1 MGDSHI
7 GTVRQSQAHFSQVPT
22 DSLNM
27 ADVDLEDLLQALSAE
42 ELANLV
48 DEMAA
53 DPDDKHMPASVRT
66 AYRCEKEPTGDL
78 NRDSLINCINEIALN
93 TPDKEEKVKFEP
105 GIKRGKEYVRKYNEE
120 ELVQQEKEESGTVRL
135 EPEMEEALMNA
146 TLNDIME
153 LADILNTNPQD
164 FVMEAYADP
173 LQYFEPDPPN
183 ETNPN
188 EVLEKLKSND
198 KNTKDVNL
206 NNIAGISEQTF
217 CDIFNSLRNNDSITK
232 FSACNCDL
240 SDFAVQTLC
249 AALDQNSSLK
259 SLSMENNRISPDAVA
274 DLFEAAASPNNGL
287 LEMRVASQQQEK
299 MGQRVEE
306 RIAEAICKNPRLM
319 KAGITLEFNEIVDRV
334 SKHMIANMDKL
345 RVTRL
350 KDGVAP
356 GAGVKWTAARTLD

>member
-1 MGDSHI
+1 MDI
-7 GTVRQSQAHFSQVPT
+7 EA
-22 DSLNM
+22 
-27 ADVDLEDLLQALSAE
+27 LLQALSPE
-42 ELANLV
+42 EIAQMV

-66 AYRCEKEPTGDL
+66 AYRCEKEPTGEL

-93 TPDKEEKVKFEP
+93 TPDKEEKVKYEA
-105 GIKRGKEYVRKYNEE
+105 GVKRGKVYVPVYNETEKAEMDKAEAGQIKLDPDE
-120 ELVQQEKEESGTVRL
+120 ED
-135 EPEMEEALMNA
+135 ALANA
-146 TLNDIME
+146 SINDIMA

-183 ETNPN
+183 ETKPD
-188 EVLEKLKSND
+188 EVLDKLKAND

-206 NNIAGISEQTF
+206 NNIAGISEQQF
-217 CDIFNSLRNNDSITK
+217 CDIFNTLRNNDSITK
-232 FSACNCDL
+232 LSACNCDL

-259 SLSMENNRISPDAVA
+259 SLSIENNRVSPDALA
-274 DLFEAAASPNNGL
+274 DLFEAAAGANNGL
-287 LEMRVASQQQEK
+287 IEIRVASQQQEK

-306 RIAEAICKNPRLM
+306 RIAMAICKNPRLM
-319 KAGITLEFNEIVDRV
+319 KCGITLEFKEIVSRV
-334 SKHMIANMDKL
+334 SNHLINNMDKL

>member
-1 MGDSHI
+1 MRVFSRTGDITKMGDE
-7 GTVRQSQAHFSQVPT
+7 
-22 DSLNM
+22 
-27 ADVDLEDLLQALSAE
+27 VDLEDLLAALSPE
-42 ELANLV
+42 EVAHLV

-66 AYRCEKEPTGDL
+66 AYRCEKDPTGDL

-93 TPDKEEKVKFEP
+93 TPDKEEKVKYEA
-105 GIKRGKEYVRKYNEE
+105 GVKRGKAFVPQYNESQKAE
-120 ELVQQEKEESGTVRL
+120 MEKSESSQVKL
-135 EPEMEEALMNA
+135 DPDEEEALSNA
-146 TLNDIME
+146 SVNDIMA

-188 EVLEKLKSND
+188 EVLEKLKANSKD
-198 KNTKDVNL
+198 TKDVCL
-206 NNIAGISEQTF
+206 NNLGGISEQLF
-217 CDIFNSLRNNDSITK
+217 CEIFNTLSNNDNITK

-259 SLSMENNRISPDAVA
+259 SISIENNRVSPDALA

-287 LEMRVASQQQEK
+287 LEIRVASQQQEK
-299 MGQRVEE
+299 MGMRVEE
-306 RIAEAICKNPRLM
+306 RIATAIMKNPRIM
-319 KAGITLEFNEIVDRV
+319 KAGITLEFKDIVDRV
-334 SKHMIANMDKL
+334 SKHMINNMDKL
-345 RVTRL
+345 RVNRL

>member
-1 MGDSHI
+1 MGSHI
-7 GTVRQSQAHFSQVPT
+7 GTVRQSQANFSQVPT

-93 TPDKEEKVKFEP
+93 TPDQEEKVKYEP
-105 GIKRGKEYVRKYNEE
+105 GMKRGKEFVPKYNEE
-120 ELVQQEKEESGTVRL
+120 QMEKMAKEESGTVRL

-183 ETNPN
+183 DTNPQ
-188 EVLEKLKSND
+188 EVLDKLSKND
-198 KNTKDVNL
+198 SDLNDVN
-206 NNIAGISEQTF
+206 GISEQLF
-217 CDIFNSLRNNDSITK
+217 CDIFNALKNNDRVVK
-232 FSACNCDL
+232 FSACNTDL
-240 SDFAVQTLC
+240 SDFAVATLC
-249 AALDQNSSLK
+249 SVLDQNSSIK
-259 SLSMENNRISPDAVA
+259 SLSIENNRVTPDCLA
-274 DLFEAAASPNNGL
+274 DLFESIASPNNGL
-287 LEMRVASQQQEK
+287 VEVRCCAQAQQAL
-299 MGQRVEE
+299 GLRVEE
-306 RIAEAICKNPRLM
+306 RIANAICKNPRLM
-319 KAGITLEFNEIVDRV
+319 KAGINLEFQDIVLKV
-334 SKHMIANMDKL
+334 SRQMISNMDKI
-345 RVTRL
+345 RTNRL

>member
-1 MGDSHI
+1 MGVFLLVRPIETAAMGDE
-7 GTVRQSQAHFSQVPT
+7 
-22 DSLNM
+22 
-27 ADVDLEDLLQALSAE
+27 VDLEDLLSALSPE
-42 ELANLV
+42 EVAHLV

-66 AYRCEKEPTGDL
+66 AYRCEKEPTGEL

-93 TPDKEEKVKFEP
+93 TPDKEEKVKYEA
-105 GIKRGKEYVRKYNEE
+105 GVKRGKVFVPVYNES
-120 ELVQQEKEESGTVRL
+120 QMA
-135 EPEMEEALMNA
+135 EMDKAEAGQVKLDPDEEEALANA
-146 TLNDIME
+146 SVNDIMA

-183 ETNPN
+183 ETNPK

-198 KNTKDVNL
+198 RECKDVNL
-206 NNIAGISEQTF
+206 NNIAGISEQEF
-217 CDIFNSLRNNDSITK
+217 CDIFNTLRNNDNITK
-232 FSACNCDL
+232 LSACNVDL
-240 SDFAVQTLC
+240 SDFAVETLC

-259 SLSMENNRISPDAVA
+259 SLSIENNRVSPDALA

-287 LEMRVASQQQEK
+287 LEVRVASQQQEK

-306 RIAEAICKNPRLM
+306 RIAAAICKNPRIM
-319 KAGITLEFNEIVDRV
+319 KAGIQLEFKEIVSRV

-345 RVTRL
+345 RITRL

>member
-1 MGDSHI
+1 
-7 GTVRQSQAHFSQVPT
+7 
-22 DSLNM
+22 M
-27 ADVDLEDLLQALSAE
+27 ADEVDLEDLLTALSPE
-42 ELANLV
+42 EVAHLV

-66 AYRCEKEPTGDL
+66 AYRCEKEPTGEL
-78 NRDSLINCINEIALN
+78 NRDSLINHINEIALN
-93 TPDKEEKVKFEP
+93 TPDQEEKVKFEA
-105 GIKRGKEYVRKYNEE
+105 GVKRGKTYVPKYSEE
-120 ELVQQEKEESGTVRL
+120 QQADMEKTESGQVRL
-135 EPEMEEALMNA
+135 DPEEEEALDNA
-146 TLNDIME
+146 SLNDIMA

-183 ETNPN
+183 ETNPK
-188 EVLEKLKSND
+188 EVLDKLKAND
-198 KNTKDVNL
+198 RETKDICL
-206 NNIAGISEQTF
+206 NNISGISEQQF
-217 CDIFNSLRNNDSITK
+217 CDLFNTLANNDNVTK

-259 SLSMENNRISPDAVA
+259 SLSIENNRVSPDALA

-287 LEMRVASQQQEK
+287 VELRVASQQQEK

-306 RIAEAICKNPRLM
+306 RIASAICKNPRLM
-319 KAGITLEFNEIVDRV
+319 KAGITLEFKEIVGRV
-334 SKHMIANMDKL
+334 SQHMINNMDKL
-345 RVTRL
+345 RVNRL

-356 GAGVKWTAARTLD
+356 GAGVQWTKARTIDD

>member
-1 MGDSHI
+1 LVRPIDTAAMGDE
-7 GTVRQSQAHFSQVPT
+7 
-22 DSLNM
+22 
-27 ADVDLEDLLQALSAE
+27 VDLEDLLSVLSPE
-42 ELANLV
+42 EVAALV

-93 TPDKEEKVKFEP
+93 TPDQEEKVKYEA
-105 GIKRGKEYVRKYNEE
+105 GIKRGKTFTPVYNESQMAEMDKADAGQVKLDPDE
-120 ELVQQEKEESGTVRL
+120 ED
-135 EPEMEEALMNA
+135 ALANA
-146 TLNDIME
+146 SVDDIMA

-183 ETNPN
+183 ETNPK

-198 KNTKDVNL
+198 RDCKDVNL
-206 NNIAGISEQTF
+206 NNLGGISEQDF
-217 CDIFNSLRNNDSITK
+217 CDIFNTLRNNDNITK
-232 FSACNCDL
+232 FSACNVDL

-259 SLSMENNRISPDAVA
+259 SLSIENNRVSPDALA

-287 LEMRVASQQQEK
+287 LEVRVASQQQEK

-306 RIAEAICKNPRLM
+306 RIAAAIIKNPRLM
-319 KAGITLEFNEIVDRV
+319 KAGITLEFKEIVARV
-334 SKHMIANMDKL
+334 SKHMINNMDKL
-345 RVTRL
+345 RITRL